1 LLLSLIT
8 GCMEDLTTLKI
19 PGVKRTFHQAIGWEA
34 EDFFNDSAV
43 IELCKAIEANDL
55 AKMKRLIAE
64 GVDVNAIGEGGVT
77 PLLWAFVD
85 NQPERFQLLLENG
98 ADPNVKTTTRLNAP
112 NAFAV
117 GDSVTTLAASS
128 YFVGP
133 YEAVLQ
139 HGGDPSIV
147 GPHEQPMLHIIVR
160 APISQELK
168 KKRILMAVEYG
179 ADINQKNS
187 MGTIAATAVGAF
199 QQWELALW
207 LLQQGVD
214 PHYYRPVEST
224 NIVGVAL
231 SHEDRLTP
239 SRKESYEKLM
249 QWFREDGYDLEAIRE
264 SSRQIREI
272 RVPSSRKRFIQRKIA
287 EQVRQGLRP
296 DPSLDA
302 ETQDEWYA
310 ERRRARQR
318 QAE

>member
-1 LLLSLIT
+1 
-8 GCMEDLTTLKI
+8 
-19 PGVKRTFHQAIGWEA
+19 
-34 EDFFNDSAV
+34 
-43 IELCKAIEANDL
+43 
-55 AKMKRLIAE
+55 
-64 GVDVNAIGEGGVT
+64 
-77 PLLWAFVD
+77 
-85 NQPERFQLLLENG
+85 
-98 ADPNVKTTTRLNAP
+98 
-112 NAFAV
+112 
-117 GDSVTTLAASS
+117 
-128 YFVGP
+128 
-133 YEAVLQ
+133 
-139 HGGDPSIV
+139 
-147 GPHEQPMLHIIVR
+147 MLHIIVR

-264 SSRQIREI
+264 SSRQFREI

-296 DPSLDA
+296 DPHLDA
-302 ETQDEWYA
+302 EAQDEWYA
-310 ERRRARQR
+310 ERRRAKRNK
-318 QAE
+318 AE